1 MLKILLKL
9 ENLKSNL
16 SFNTSWIKHYL
27 FIKILGAQLQILRAS
42 SPKEHLTLQEERLSL
57 RVAIWAYSSN
67 IEHNKNKEKNQVK
80 SLRRVSPLS
89 NCLLLPH
96 LWNSVHVWVFV
107 RTSTNFAHLASFQ
120 AIQFVDR
127 PVPKRW
133 TFLYVRQVETKLS
146 LQNAAFC
153 NRCSRKNENT
163 I

>member
-1 MLKILLKL
+1 MLKILLKP

-67 IEHNKNKEKNQVK
+67 IEHNKKK
-80 SLRRVSPLS
+80 RRIRWSRFVEYPDYPIACC
-89 NCLLLPH
+89 CLTFDILFTKILIFF
-96 LWNSVHVWVFV
+96 NVWVFV

-127 PVPKRW
+127 PVPK
-133 TFLYVRQVETKLS
+133 TMDIFVCQTGENKAFFTKRSIL
-146 LQNAAFC
+146 
-153 NRCSRKNENT
+153 
-163 I
+163 